1 MKFLTMLAIVLG
13 LGLSGFAMEAEAKRF
28 GGGKSL
34 GMKRQAPPAKAP
46 DSPSVTA
53 PAAAGAAGAA
63 AAPKRSW
70 MGPLAGLAAGLGLAA
85 LASHL
90 GFGEGF
96 ANILLI
102 GLAVM
107 AGLFLF
113 RMFMRNKQAAAQ
125 SGASGGVRYAH
136 ETPSA
141 LAPNRSAAFESLN
154 PAGHG
159 GGSMI
164 GSQIAGGPLG
174 GGGHNIPAD
183 FDVAAFERNA
193 KVNFIRLQAAHDA
206 GDLDDI
212 RQFTSPEMF
221 AEIRMD
227 LNDRQSTGHQ
237 TDVLNIQAEV
247 IEVVEEADRYI
258 VSVRFTGEVREDD
271 ATAPEAVNEIWHMS
285 KPISGAGGWV
295 VAGIQQPY

>member
-46 DSPSVTA
+46 DSPSVAA
-53 PAAAGAAGAA
+53 PAAAGAAGAAGAA

-70 MGPLAGLAAGLGLAA
+70 MGPVAGLAAGLGLAA

-96 ANILLI
+96 GNILLI

-107 AGLFLF
+107 AGLALLRFF
-113 RMFMRNKQAAAQ
+113 KRKQAPAGAGFATAGAGLGQNAQ
-125 SGASGGVRYAH
+125 RSSAH
-136 ETPSA
+136 EVSM
-141 LAPNRSAAFESLN
+141 
-154 PAGHG
+154 PA

-164 GSQIAGGPLG
+164 GSQIGSAVGGAAPRA
-174 GGGHNIPAD
+174 IPAD

-227 LNDRQSTGHQ
+227 LNDRQGAAST
-237 TDVLNIQAEV
+237 TEVINIQATVTEV
-247 IEVVEEADRYI
+247 AEEAGRYI
-258 VSVRFTGEVREDD
+258 VSVRFAGSVREDGA
-271 ATAPEAVNEIWHMS
+271 ATPEAINEIWHMT
-285 KPISGAGGWV
+285 KPTSGAGGWV
-295 VAGIQQPY
+295 VAGIEQSN